1 MNHFSKEMV
10 HNVRFKMS
18 SQRFAIIEVHE
29 WAIDS
34 FHWIA
39 ISPNGMKENC
49 PDKIDAAFIN
59 AVLECTGDGFK
70 KENNMREDEKEVN
83 RFTEIEDFI
92 KAANFLEITDILAS
106 FWFVNNEIDV
116 DKMIKWEPKLHIV
129 RGFCYIF
136 ESREV
141 PVFMANDEMLS
152 EKLSNL
158 ELELDVSLILIY

>member
-1 MNHFSKEMV
+1 MQFLQKCSIN
-10 HNVRFKMS
+10 S
-18 SQRFAIIEVHE
+18 SAKYQNSVYVLMDICNQRNKCN
-29 WAIDS
+29 WAKDS
-34 FHWIA
+34 FEWIA

-116 DKMIKWEPKLHIV
+116 DKM
-129 RGFCYIF
+129 GT
-136 ESREV
+136 
-141 PVFMANDEMLS
+141 
-152 EKLSNL
+152 
-158 ELELDVSLILIY
+158 

>member
-1 MNHFSKEMV
+1 MGTTR
-10 HNVRFKMS
+10 NVS
-18 SQRFAIIEVHE
+18 IEICNQRNKCN
-29 WAIDS
+29 WAKDS
-34 FHWIA
+34 FEWIA

-129 RGFCYIF
+129 RGFCYTF
-136 ESREV
+136 QSKEA
-141 PVFMANDEMLS
+141 PVFMGDDILN
-152 EKLSNL
+152 EKLSSL
-158 ELELDVSLILIY
+158 VLELDVSLIFLIY